1 MAFTKIL
8 GAGIATDTDIQLDDI
23 FAGIVTA
30 TSFRGDASQLTGLPG
45 GLGTALST
53 VQGNPLS
60 QLYYNDEILSIG
72 STITV
77 DPPASS
83 SGAYTQYTDI
93 VIEQD
98 ADLIIADG
106 DDFIPDILGLSTEGS
121 GAVLTGAG
129 GRIRADNLTDKTG
142 VGAPNFPNGI
152 TVGAANTIRVDNLT
166 NVAGTGAPNFPNGI
180 TVGGGALNDEKQ
192 HSGSAFQNVVYEV
205 PDVIDI
211 TDDTTLTSLYSQD
224 STMFTKRK
232 EVRVAQGKTLTIAP
246 GDAFVINAYG
256 L

>member
-23 FAGIVTA
+23 FAGVVTA
-30 TSFRGDASQLTGLPG
+30 TSFFGDASQLTGLPG
-45 GLGTALST
+45 GLGTALSSDST
-53 VQGNPLS
+53 NPLS
-60 QLYYNDEILSIG
+60 QLYYNNEILSIG
-72 STITV
+72 STITI

-83 SGAYTQYTDI
+83 TGAYTQYTDI

-98 ADLIIADG
+98 ADLIVGDG

-129 GRIRADNLTDKTG
+129 GRIRADN
-142 VGAPNFPNGI
+142 I
-152 TVGAANTIRVDNLT
+152 TNK
-166 NVAGTGAPNFPNGI
+166 AGTGAPNFPNGI
-180 TVGGGALNDEKQ
+180 TVGGGALNDERK
-192 HSGSAFQNVVYEV
+192 HSGSAFQDVVFEV
-205 PDVIDI
+205 PDVIEI
-211 TDDTTLTSLYSQD
+211 TDDLTLTSLYSQD

-232 EVRVAQGKTLTIAP
+232 EVRVAPGKTLTIAP

>member
-8 GAGIATDTDIQLDDI
+8 GPGIATDTDVQVDDI
-23 FAGIVTA
+23 FAGVVTA
-30 TSFRGDASQLTGLPG
+30 TSFFGDASQLTGLPG
-45 GLGTALST
+45 GLGTALSSS
-53 VQGNPLS
+53 VSSPLS

-83 SGAYTQYTDI
+83 TGAYTQYTDI
-93 VIEQD
+93 VIEEG
-98 ADLIIADG
+98 ADLIIGDG

-129 GRIRADNLTDKTG
+129 GRLRADNITDK
-142 VGAPNFPNGI
+142 
-152 TVGAANTIRVDNLT
+152 R
-166 NVAGTGAPNFPNGI
+166 GTGAPNFPNGI
-180 TVGGGALNDEKQ
+180 TVGGGALNDERK
-192 HSGSAFQNVVYEV
+192 HSGSDFQNVVFEV

-211 TDDTTLTSLYSQD
+211 SDDLTLTSLYAED

-232 EVRVAQGKTLTIAP
+232 EVRVAPGKTLTIAP
-246 GDAFVINAYG
+246 GDTFVINVYG

>member
-30 TSFRGDASQLTGLPG
+30 TTFRGDASQLTGLPG

-60 QLYYNDEILSIG
+60 QLYFNDEILSIG

-77 DPPASS
+77 NPPASS
-83 SGAYTQYTDI
+83 TGAYTQYTDI
-93 VIEQD
+93 VIEQG
-98 ADLIIADG
+98 ADLIIGDG

-129 GRIRADNLTDKTG
+129 GRLRADN
-142 VGAPNFPNGI
+142 I
-152 TVGAANTIRVDNLT
+152 TNK
-166 NVAGTGAPNFPNGI
+166 AGTGAPNFPNGI
-180 TVGGGALNDEKQ
+180 TVGGGAINDEKK
-192 HSGSAFQNVVYEV
+192 HSGNAFLDVVFEI
-205 PDVIDI
+205 PDVINV
-211 TDDTTLTSLYSQD
+211 TEDTTLTSLFSES
-224 STMFTKRK
+224 STMICKRK
-232 EVRVAQGKTLTIAP
+232 EVVVDSSKSLIIPP
-246 GDAFVINAYG
+246 GETFVINAYD

>member
-53 VQGNPLS
+53 VQGSPLS
-60 QLYYNDEILSIG
+60 QLYFNNEILSIG

-83 SGAYTQYTDI
+83 TGAYTQYTDI
-93 VIEQD
+93 VIEEG
-98 ADLIIADG
+98 ADLIIGDG

-121 GAVLTGAG
+121 GAVLSGAG
-129 GRIRADNLTDKTG
+129 GRLRADN
-142 VGAPNFPNGI
+142 I
-152 TVGAANTIRVDNLT
+152 TNK
-166 NVAGTGAPNFPNGI
+166 AGTGAPNFPNGI
-180 TVGGGALNDEKQ
+180 TVGGGAINDEKS
-192 HSGSAFQNVVYEV
+192 HSGNDFLKNVYET
-205 PDVIDI
+205 PDVINVSVDSTVTPLYSESSTMYVKRREVI
-211 TDDTTLTSLYSQD
+211 VDDTKSLI
-224 STMFTKRK
+224 
-232 EVRVAQGKTLTIAP
+232 IAD
-246 GDAFVINAYG
+246 GGELVINP
-256 L
+256 LNL

>member
-8 GAGIATDTDIQLDDI
+8 GPGIATDTDVQVDDI

-30 TSFRGDASQLTGLPG
+30 TSFFGDASQLTGLPG
-45 GLGTALST
+45 GLGTALSSS
-53 VQGNPLS
+53 VSSPLS

-83 SGAYTQYTDI
+83 TGAYTQYTDI
-93 VIEQD
+93 VIEEG
-98 ADLIIADG
+98 ADLIIGDG

-129 GRIRADNLTDKTG
+129 GRLRADNITDKT
-142 VGAPNFPNGI
+142 
-152 TVGAANTIRVDNLT
+152 
-166 NVAGTGAPNFPNGI
+166 GTGAPNFPNGI
-180 TVGGGALNDEKQ
+180 TVGGGALNDERK
-192 HSGSAFQNVVYEV
+192 HSGSDFQNVVFEV
-205 PDVIDI
+205 PNVIDI
-211 TDDTTLTSLYSQD
+211 TEDTTLTSLYSED